1 MPDTYVN
8 GGAYNKNNKHIE
20 LSRTDGAQVSVD
32 LTEFKAKP
40 SLSWYVNNDQ

>member
-1 MPDTYVN
+1 MADIHIYD
-8 GGAYNKNNKHIE
+8 GAYNKNNKHIE